1 MTKSF
6 TTADGRTLTYRREG
20 DGPVLV
26 CHPGGPGF
34 SSTYLADFGGL
45 GESFTLVFFNPRG
58 TGGSGRAQ
66 TYALGGYVSDLEE
79 LRVQLGLEEMN
90 LLGHSHGGF
99 VAIDYA
105 SRHPERLRRLVLSCT
120 AARFHE
126 PQLRAMAEAKDKRKD
141 EPWFDDANAALE
153 QEEAGDFAND
163 EELAELVV
171 RELAFYFAHYD
182 DSARAFV
189 RAHLAVE
196 LPSPDPLKYFNEHE
210 FTTLD
215 LRPSLGRIKAPTLV
229 LTGADD
235 FICGPVCAADLSSG
249 IAGAE
254 TLILD
259 ECGHFPYFEQRDRF
273 REEVTRFLM

>member
-1 MTKSF
+1 MNESF
-6 TTADGRTLTYRREG
+6 STADGRTLTYRREG

-58 TGGSGRAQ
+58 TGGSDRVQ
-66 TYALGGYVSDLEE
+66 TYALGDYVSDLEE
-79 LRVQLGLEEMN
+79 LRAQLELEEMN

-99 VAIDYA
+99 VAIAYA
-105 SRHPERLRRLVLSCT
+105 SRYPEHLRKLVLSCT

-126 PQLRAMAEAKDKRKD
+126 PQQRAIEEGKAKRSD
-141 EPWFDDANAALE
+141 EPWYDDANAALE
-153 QEEAGDFAND
+153 REEAGDFAND

-171 RELAFYFAHYD
+171 REMAFYFARYD
-182 DSARAFV
+182 DAARAFV
-189 RAHLAVE
+189 RDYLAVE
-196 LPSPDPLKYFNEHE
+196 LPNPDALKYFNEHE
-210 FTTLD
+210 FTKLD
-215 LRPSLGRIKAPTLV
+215 LRPELVRIDAPTLV

-235 FICGPVCAADLSSG
+235 FICGPVCAADLSGG

-273 REEVTRFLM
+273 RAEVTRFLA

>member
-1 MTKSF
+1 MTESF
-6 TTADGRTLTYRREG
+6 STADGRMLTYRREG

-58 TGGSGRAQ
+58 TGGSDRTQ
-66 TYALGGYVSDLEE
+66 TYALGDYVSDLEE
-79 LRVQLGLEEMN
+79 LRVQLGLDEMN

-105 SRHPERLRRLVLSCT
+105 SQYPGRLRRLVLSCT

-126 PQLRAMAEAKDKRKD
+126 PQQRAMAEAKDKRRD
-141 EPWFDDANAALE
+141 EPWYEDANAALE
-153 QEEAGDFAND
+153 REEAGDFSND

-196 LPSPDPLKYFNEHE
+196 LPNPDPLKYFNEHE

-215 LRPSLGRIKAPTLV
+215 LRPNLARIEAPTLV

-235 FICGPVCAADLSSG
+235 FICGPVCAADLSSA

-273 REEVTRFLM
+273 RTEVTRFLT

>member
-1 MTKSF
+1 MTESF

-20 DGPVLV
+20 DGPVLI

-45 GESFTLVFFNPRG
+45 GESFTLVLFNPRA
-58 TGGSGRAQ
+58 TGGSDRTQ
-66 TYALGGYVSDLEE
+66 TYALGDYVSDLEE
-79 LRVQLGLEEMN
+79 LRAQLALEEIN

-105 SRHPERLRRLVLSCT
+105 SRYPGRLRRLVLSCT

-126 PQLRAMAEAKDKRKD
+126 PQRRAMADGMDKRKD
-141 EPWFDDANAALE
+141 EPWYEDAKAALE
-153 QEEAGDFAND
+153 QEEAGDFANHQ
-163 EELAELVV
+163 ELAELVV
-171 RELAFYFAHYD
+171 RELAFYFARYD

-196 LPSPDPLKYFNEHE
+196 PPNPDPLKYFNEHE

-215 LRPSLGRIKAPTLV
+215 LRPNLARIDAATLV

-235 FICGPVCAADLSSG
+235 FICGPVCAADLSNG

-273 REEVTRFLM
+273 REEVTRFLT